1 MQKCGQY
8 CNDFKNLYRDLFL
21 RRILPRK
28 FTNFSQFIVIREF
41 YCNRLIFSIYIN
53 ILTVPTTAAWSFKH
67 SADRNR
73 GGS

>member
-8 CNDFKNLYRDLFL
+8 CNDFKNLYNGLFL
-21 RRILPRK
+21 RRILLRK
-28 FTNFSQFIVIREF
+28 FTNFSQFIAIREI
-41 YCNRLIFSIYIN
+41 YCNRLIFTICIN
-53 ILTVPTTAAWSFKH
+53 ILTVSTTAAWSFKQ